1 LKTFGNSPKEPQINL
16 PNKFDGMHSKV
27 RGFINQVRFI
37 IQLHQH
43 CYLDDRIEVGF
54 IGTLLS
60 DTILTWF
67 APFLEGQF
75 LILNNF
81 ETFL

>member
-1 LKTFGNSPKEPQINL
+1 
-16 PNKFDGMHSKV
+16 MHSKV

-75 LILNNF
+75 PILNNF
-81 ETFL
+81 ETFF